1 MKKYTTVAAY
11 LQDIPAQTI
20 ERIDELQAAI
30 KAAVPKAEEVISYN
44 MPAYKLNG
52 KALVYFAAYA
62 KHVGFYPTAS
72 PMAVFADELS
82 KYKTSKGAIQFPLD
96 KKIPAA
102 LVKKIVKYRIQE
114 EAERATAKKK
124 NNGYVYE

>member
-11 LQDIPAQTI
+11 LQDIPEQTT

-52 KALVYFAAYA
+52 KVLVYFAAYA

-72 PMAVFADELS
+72 PMVVFADELS

-102 LVKKIVKYRIQE
+102 LVKKIVKYRIAE
-114 EAERATAKKK
+114 EAERAAAKKK
-124 NNGYVYE
+124 

>member
-1 MKKYTTVAAY
+1 MCTNVRTMKKYTTVAEY

-52 KALVYFAAYA
+52 KVLVYFAAYA

-72 PMAVFADELS
+72 PMEVFAEELS
-82 KYKTSKGAIQFPLD
+82 KYKTSKGAVQFPLD

-102 LVKKIVKYRIQE
+102 LVKKIVKYRIQQ
-114 EAERATAKKK
+114 EAARVAAKKK
-124 NNGYVYE
+124 

>member
-1 MKKYTTVAAY
+1 MCTNVRTMKKYTTVAEY

-30 KAAVPKAEEVISYN
+30 KAAVPKADEVISYN

-72 PMAVFADELS
+72 PMVVFADELS

-102 LVKKIVKYRIQE
+102 LVKKIVKYRIAE
-114 EAERATAKKK
+114 EAERAAAKKK
-124 NNGYVYE
+124 

>member
-1 MKKYTTVAAY
+1 MKKYTTVAEY
-11 LQDIPAQTI
+11 LLDIPEQTI

-30 KAAVPKAEEVISYN
+30 KAAVPAAEEVISYN
-44 MPAYKLNG
+44 MPAYKLHG
-52 KALVYFAAYA
+52 KVLVYFAAYA

-72 PMAVFADELS
+72 PMVVFADELS

-102 LVKKIVKYRIQE
+102 LVKKIVKHRIAE
-114 EAERATAKKK
+114 EAERAAAKKK
-124 NNGYVYE
+124 K

>member
-1 MKKYTTVAAY
+1 MYTNVRTMKKYTTVAEY
-11 LQDIPAQTI
+11 MQDIPAQTI

-52 KALVYFAAYA
+52 KVLVYFAAYA

-72 PMAVFADELS
+72 PMEVFAEELS

-102 LVKKIVKYRIQE
+102 LVKKIVKYRIQQ
-114 EAERATAKKK
+114 EAARAAAKKK
-124 NNGYVYE
+124 

>member
-11 LQDIPAQTI
+11 LQDIPEQTT

-30 KAAVPKAEEVISYN
+30 KAAAPKAEEVISYN
-44 MPAYKLNG
+44 MPAYKQNG

-72 PMAVFADELS
+72 PMVVFADELS

-102 LVKKIVKYRIQE
+102 LVKKIVKYRIAE
-114 EAERATAKKK
+114 EAERAAAKKK
-124 NNGYVYE
+124 

>member
-1 MKKYTTVAAY
+1 MQTNVRTMEKYTTVAEY

-72 PMAVFADELS
+72 PMVVFAEELR

-102 LVKKIVKYRIQE
+102 LVKKIVKYRIAE
-114 EAERATAKKK
+114 EAARAAVKKK
-124 NNGYVYE
+124 

>member
-1 MKKYTTVAAY
+1 MKKYITVAEY
-11 LQDIPAQTI
+11 MQDIPAQTI
-20 ERIDELQAAI
+20 ERIDELQTAI

-52 KALVYFAAYA
+52 KVLVYFAAYA

-72 PMAVFADELS
+72 PMEVFAEELS
-82 KYKTSKGAIQFPLD
+82 KYKTSKGAVQFPLD

-102 LVKKIVKYRIQE
+102 LVKKIVKYRIQQ
-114 EAERATAKKK
+114 EAARAAAKK
-124 NNGYVYE
+124 

>member
-1 MKKYTTVAAY
+1 MKKYTTVAEY
-11 LQDIPAQTI
+11 LLDIPEQTI

-30 KAAVPKAEEVISYN
+30 KAAVPAAEEAISYN

-52 KALVYFAAYA
+52 KVLVYFAAYA

-72 PMAVFADELS
+72 PMVVFADELS

-102 LVKKIVKYRIQE
+102 LVKKIVKHRIAE
-114 EAERATAKKK
+114 EAERTAAKKK
-124 NNGYVYE
+124 K

>member
-1 MKKYTTVAAY
+1 MKKYTAVTEY
-11 LQDIPAQTI
+11 LLDIPEQTI

-30 KAAVPKAEEVISYN
+30 KAAVPAAEEVISYN
-44 MPAYKLNG
+44 MPAYKLHG
-52 KALVYFAAYA
+52 KVLVYFAAYA

-72 PMAVFADELS
+72 PMVVFADELS

-102 LVKKIVKYRIQE
+102 LVKKIVKHRIAE
-114 EAERATAKKK
+114 EAERAAAKKK
-124 NNGYVYE
+124 K

>member
-1 MKKYTTVAAY
+1 MYTNVRTMKKYTTVAEY
-11 LQDIPAQTI
+11 MQDIPAQTI

-52 KALVYFAAYA
+52 KVLVYFAAYA

-72 PMAVFADELS
+72 PMEVFAEELS
-82 KYKTSKGAIQFPLD
+82 KYKTSKGAVQFPLD
-96 KKIPAA
+96 KKMPAA
-102 LVKKIVKYRIQE
+102 LVKKIVKYRIQQ
-114 EAERATAKKK
+114 EAARAAAKKK
-124 NNGYVYE
+124 

>member
-1 MKKYTTVAAY
+1 MYTNVRTMKKYTTVAEY
-11 LQDIPAQTI
+11 MQDIPAQTI

-52 KALVYFAAYA
+52 KVLVYFAAYA

-72 PMAVFADELS
+72 PMEVFAEELS
-82 KYKTSKGAIQFPLD
+82 KYKTSKGAVQFPLD

-102 LVKKIVKYRIQE
+102 LVKKIVKYRIQQ
-114 EAERATAKKK
+114 EAARAAAKKK
-124 NNGYVYE
+124 

>member
-1 MKKYTTVAAY
+1 MCTNVRTMKKYTTVAEY

-20 ERIDELQAAI
+20 ERIDELQTAI

-72 PMAVFADELS
+72 PMEVFAEELS
-82 KYKTSKGAIQFPLD
+82 KYKTSKGAVQFPLD

-102 LVKKIVKYRIQE
+102 LVKKIVKYRIQQ
-114 EAERATAKKK
+114 EAERPDAKKK
-124 NNGYVYE
+124 

>member
-1 MKKYTTVAAY
+1 MEKYTTVAEY

-72 PMAVFADELS
+72 PMVVFAEELR

-102 LVKKIVKYRIQE
+102 LVKKIVKYRIAE
-114 EAERATAKKK
+114 EAARAAVKKK
-124 NNGYVYE
+124 

>member
-11 LQDIPAQTI
+11 LQDIPEQTI
-20 ERIDELQAAI
+20 ARIDELQAAI

-52 KALVYFAAYA
+52 KVLVYFAAYA

-72 PMAVFADELS
+72 PMVVFADELS

-96 KKIPAA
+96 KKIPTA
-102 LVKKIVKYRIQE
+102 LVKKIVKYRIAE
-114 EAERATAKKK
+114 EAERAVAKKK
-124 NNGYVYE
+124 

>member
-1 MKKYTTVAAY
+1 MKKYTTVAEY

-44 MPAYKLNG
+44 MPAYKLHG
-52 KALVYFAAYA
+52 KVLVYFAAYA

-72 PMAVFADELS
+72 PMEVFAEELS
-82 KYKTSKGAIQFPLD
+82 KYKTSKGAVQFPLD

-102 LVKKIVKYRIQE
+102 LVKKIVKYRIQQ
-114 EAERATAKKK
+114 EAERVAAKKK
-124 NNGYVYE
+124 